1 MCNHLN
7 LKILVH
13 IFTIIHL
20 IMIIIIMRDEN
31 FVAHR
36 CAAEHWLRITDV
48 RYRTTR
54 RPIQMSGNSVPY
66 SITSLSGYQMKIVL
80 PAKDSLS

>member
-20 IMIIIIMRDEN
+20 IMIIIIMRGEN

-36 CAAEHWLRITDV
+36 LRITGL
-48 RYRTTR
+48 T
-54 RPIQMSGNSVPY
+54 
-66 SITSLSGYQMKIVL
+66 
-80 PAKDSLS
+80 DSKLISWEKRHLT